1 MQRFH
6 KIGIITYQS
15 PHLKTEQVL
24 NSFLLNDSAG
34 GGDLC
39 LYALPF
45 VSREERAVLFS
56 HRPKQ
61 SEAISAKEI
70 AAKWNLKYQ
79 ECASDAE
86 IPNEC
91 DIYVITGCGILS
103 QECLKGKKVLNA
115 HPGIIPNSRG
125 LDSFKWAILEDRP
138 LGVTLHYINEEVD
151 SGEIVAVM
159 PTQVYES
166 DTLHTLARRHY
177 ENEIA
182 LIANFKYH
190 LQNPSNPYD
199 EIPQMQS
206 TKRMKPIEE
215 KEMMN
220 HFEAYRQKW
229 QCNE

>member
-190 LQNPSNPYD
+190 CKILAILMMRFHKCKAP
-199 EIPQMQS
+199 
-206 TKRMKPIEE
+206 
-215 KEMMN
+215 KE
-220 HFEAYRQKW
+220 
-229 QCNE
+229 